1 MSGFLGMESDLHV
14 VPWVGRNA
22 MSPDPDLFLH
32 FVEPHLER
40 LHAVAGHYGRRL
52 SDARDLVQETMLRA
66 WRGFSQA
73 DGRTYRAAWLFV
85 ILRNV
90 AIEWRRRAS
99 SRIQEIP
106 MPVAELTELVAPN
119 LSDPLASFPS
129 MRESDFCEL
138 LDQRLAQAVRALEG
152 PYREVLVLSVIGGLN
167 YREIAETLDCPLGT
181 VMSRMARAR
190 RRLRE
195 SVAAFARGAGRV
207 QA

>member
-1 MSGFLGMESDLHV
+1 MSL
-14 VPWVGRNA
+14 
-22 MSPDPDLFLH
+22 DPDLFLH
-32 FVEPHLER
+32 FVEPHLKR
-40 LHAVAGHYGRRL
+40 LHSVARHYGKRQA
-52 SDARDLVQETMLRA
+52 DARDLVQETMLRA

-90 AIEWRRRAS
+90 AIEWSRGAS
-99 SRIQEIP
+99 SRILEIP
-106 MPVAELTELVAPN
+106 VPVTELTELVAPN

-129 MRESDFCEL
+129 MRESEFCEL
-138 LDQRLAQAVRALEG
+138 LDQRLAEAVRALESQ
-152 PYREVLVLSVIGGLN
+152 YREVLVLSVVGGLS

-190 RRLRE
+190 RALRE

-207 QA
+207 RA